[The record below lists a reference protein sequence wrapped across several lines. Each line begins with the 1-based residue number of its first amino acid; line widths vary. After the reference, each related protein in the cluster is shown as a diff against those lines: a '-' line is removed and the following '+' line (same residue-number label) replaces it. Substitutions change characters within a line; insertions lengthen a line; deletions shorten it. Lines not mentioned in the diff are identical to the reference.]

1 MSWLM
6 EEIFFHQAVKN
17 DLRTYDKTQTI
28 ATSQGDDH
36 TTGCLLD
43 YPYSKEYCNLISID
57 LSKQQKLDANPKVI
71 QLIDLPR
78 NLDWVPNTQLFLVI
92 EEEKETVL
100 NFSKGTVKV
109 LWFYFFFNIIL
120 ILNN

>member
-57 LSKQQKLDANPKVI
+57 LSKQQKLDANPKAI

-78 NLDWVPNTQLFLVI
+78 NLD
-92 EEEKETVL
+92 
-100 NFSKGTVKV
+100 
-109 LWFYFFFNIIL
+109 
-120 ILNN
+120 